1 MTLWIPGP
9 TEVRPSILAELAR
22 PPIGH
27 RSAGMKDLHHRID
40 GPLALAFGLAPDSP
54 STVAVHS
61 ASGTAIMEAALLGVG
76 DRVLSLINGAFSKRF
91 AAVAEAL
98 GKEVTRIEVPMGQ
111 VVDPME
117 VAQALDTKGPFDAMT
132 VVSSETSTGTATP
145 LAPLAKVLEN
155 HPNVRFL
162 VDVVSMIAA
171 GPIDFDTHRVDF
183 ALAGVQK
190 ALALPPG
197 IAVMC
202 CSERYLAE
210 AQKRNRP
217 SWYLDPVRIIEGHA
231 AQKTPATP
239 AVPHYYALAQQ
250 LEDISAGVTLPKGH
264 APVEGPAAWQ
274 ARYEVHSAMRART
287 AEWAEGHGLSLLPA
301 PEFAAPAVSCIQAGK
316 LNVAAL
322 VAGLAEEDYSIS
334 NGYGDLKGKTFRIG
348 HMGDHTLQ
356 ELEELLAAA
365 DKVIARL

>member
-9 TEVRPSILAELAR
+9 TEVRPSILAQLAR

-27 RSAGMKDLHHRID
+27 RSAQMKELHLRID
-40 GPLALAFGLAPDSP
+40 GPLALAFGLAPDS
-54 STVAVHS
+54 SSQVAVHS
-61 ASGTAIMEAALLGVG
+61 ASGTAMMEAALLGVG
-76 DRVLSLINGAFSKRF
+76 PRVLSLVNGAFSKRF
-91 AAVAEAL
+91 AAVAESI
-98 GKEVTRIEVPMGQ
+98 GREVRRLEVPMGQ
-111 VVDPME
+111 VVDPSD
-117 VAQALDTKGPFDAMT
+117 VARALEEEGPFDALT
-132 VVSSETSTGTATP
+132 VVASETSTGTATP
-145 LAPLAKVLEN
+145 LGPLAEVLEN
-155 HPNVRFL
+155 HPEVNFL

-171 GPIDFDTHRVDF
+171 GPIDFDTHRLDF

-202 CSERYLAE
+202 CSEKYLA
-210 AQKRNRP
+210 AARQRSRP

-239 AVPHYYALAQQ
+239 AVPHYFALAQQ
-250 LEDISAGVTLPKGH
+250 LEDITNGVTLPEGH
-264 APVEGPAAWQ
+264 ESCEGPAAWA
-274 ARYEVHSAMRART
+274 ARYAEHSRMRART
-287 AEWAEGHGLSLLPA
+287 AAWAEGHGLSLLPA
-301 PEFAAPAVSCIQAGK
+301 PQHAAPAVACVQAGE
-316 LNVAAL
+316 LDVAAL
-322 VAGLAEEDYSIS
+322 VAGLGQAGYSIS

-365 DKVIARL
+365 DKVIAQL